1 MNFLSLFVL
10 IPLVMLLGLWLA
22 RDVKGVRAVMV
33 TGSTALL
40 LLAAYLTMTF
50 IGDRA
55 AGATDEMLYTASFN
69 WFEPL
74 HIKYSVGVDGISV
87 AMLLLS
93 AVIVFTGTFASWQL
107 KPLTKEYF
115 LWFTLL
121 SLGVFGFF
129 ISIDMFAMF
138 MFYEVALIPMYL
150 LIGVWGSGKKEYAA
164 MKLTLMLMGG
174 SAFLM
179 CGIFGIFYGA
189 GGNTMNIVEIANHTG
204 GAHAID
210 FTQQCIWFPLTFIG
224 FGVLGALFPF
234 HTWSPDG
241 HASAPTAV
249 SMLHAGVLMKL
260 GGYGCFRIAMY
271 LMPEAANEFGWIFL
285 ILTGISVVYGAFSAC
300 VQTDLKY
307 INAYSS
313 VSHCGLVLFAI
324 LMLNQTSCTGAVL
337 QMLSHGLMTALFF
350 ALIGM
355 IYGRTHTRD
364 IRELN
369 GLMRI
374 MPFLSIGYIIAGL
387 ANLGLPGFS
396 GFIAEMTIFVGSFQ
410 NADTFHRVLTI
421 AACTSI
427 VVTAVYILRVVGKI
441 LYGTCTNEHHLQL
454 TDATWDERFSVICLI
469 LAVAGLGMA
478 PLWVSDMISTG
489 VIPIVDHIHSASV
502 TVSGCNPFL

>member
-1 MNFLSLFVL
+1 MVIKGTKGHSYSDGSRQQFTARFL
-10 IPLVMLLGLWLA
+10 
-22 RDVKGVRAVMV
+22 KE
-33 TGSTALL
+33 
-40 LLAAYLTMTF
+40 
-50 IGDRA
+50 RA
-55 AGATDEMLYTASFN
+55 AGADAQMLFTASVD
-69 WFEPL
+69 WFTSL

-93 AVIVFTGTFASWQL
+93 AVIVFTGAFVSWDMN
-107 KPLTKEYF
+107 KEYF

-121 SLGVFGFF
+121 SIGVFGFF
-129 ISIDMFAMF
+129 ITVDMFAMF
-138 MFYEVALIPMYL
+138 MFYEIALIPMYL
-150 LIGVWGSGKKEYAA
+150 LIGVWGTGPKEYAA

-179 CGIFGIFYGA
+179 CGIFGIFFGA
-189 GGNTMNIVEIANHTG
+189 GGETMNIMEIANHTG
-204 GAHAID
+204 GAHAIPLA
-210 FTQQCIWFPLTFIG
+210 QQYVWFPLTFVG

-271 LMPEAANEFGWIFL
+271 LMPEASHELGWIFL
-285 ILTGISVVYGAFSAC
+285 VLTGISVVYGAFSAC

-313 VSHCGLVLFAI
+313 VSHCGLVLFGL
-324 LMLNQTSCTGAVL
+324 LMMDQVAVTGAVL
-337 QMLSHGLMTALFF
+337 QMLSHGLTTALFF

-364 IRELN
+364 IREMN

-374 MPFLSIGYIIAGL
+374 MPFLAVCYVVAGL

-396 GFIAEMTIFVGSFQ
+396 GFVAEMTIFVGSFS

-427 VVTAVYILRVVGKI
+427 VITAVYILRLVGKI
-441 LYGTCTNEHHLQL
+441 LYGVCKNPEHLKL
-454 TDATWDERFSVICLI
+454 SDANPIERFAVICLI
-469 LAVAGLGMA
+469 AAIAALGMA
-478 PLWVSDMISTG
+478 PGWVSDMINGG
-489 VIPIVDHIHSASV
+489 VSPIVNHILAAV
-502 TVSGCNPFL
+502 A